1 MIKTVGV
8 ARLSFA
14 SVAPFTLG
22 NVDLSITVA
31 AVIDSFYYL
40 TYTVSSRTVGSIVP
54 TLGGFVGTSRTTNAT
69 FTETLRMKSRDSLL
83 ILSASADFDGALDDV
98 TLQFVTAIDDLTVS
112 LDSRVY
118 VGGEVTFAAFDS
130 VHKLGFFDGTAMDA
144 TITTGESQLSP
155 GRKTQLNGFRSEIEG
170 GTVTGQI
177 GYRNTQKESI
187 TFDPAQSL
195 DNNNRISKLRHN
207 RYHSFKWNITE
218 NFDNATGMDIAN
230 RDIRPGSPQ

>member
-1 MIKTVGV
+1 MIKIVGV
-8 ARLSFA
+8 ARLSLT
-14 SVAPFTLG
+14 SVAPLTLG
-22 NVDLSITVA
+22 DVDLSITVSST
-31 AVIDSFYYL
+31 IDSFYYL
-40 TYTVSSRTVGSIVP
+40 TYTVSSRTAGSIIP

-83 ILSASADFDGALDDV
+83 IFTASADFDGSLDDV
-98 TLQFVTAIDDLTVS
+98 TLQSVTAIDDLTVS

-118 VGGEVTFAAFDS
+118 VGGEVTFAVFDS

-144 TITTGESQLSP
+144 TITTGESQLTS

-195 DNNNRISKLRHN
+195 DNNNRISNLRHR
-207 RYHSFKWNITE
+207 RYHSFKWNITGD
-218 NFDNATGMDIAN
+218 FDTAIGMDIAS
-230 RDIRPGSPQ
+230 RDMRPGSPQ